1 MILDIQGL
9 INYSEVLVQVLELLN
24 GGGVGDVSFNQTV
37 AKLKC
42 ECSMIGQ
49 YISAIQYM
57 ELELLIAMFII
68 ITIL

>member
-1 MILDIQGL
+1 MTLDIQGL
-9 INYSEVLVQVLELLN
+9 INHSELLVQALELLN
-24 GGGVGDVSFNQTV
+24 GGGIGDISFNQTV
-37 AKLKC
+37 AKRKC

-68 ITIL
+68 VTIL